1 MEYKNTMIVVKNIDR
16 TKQFY
21 TTVIGLNIISDTG
34 ENVVFSGG
42 LAAQTEKSWLLFT
55 HSDANI
61 IKYGTHNMELYF
73 EEKDYFKFLCEVKKS
88 DVEIISEMEMPYGQR
103 VLRIYDPD
111 KHIVEI
117 GEDMGIMV
125 RRLYNEGLS
134 KKNISEKTGL
144 TLEMIHNYFEY

>member
-1 MEYKNTMIVVKNIDR
+1 MKFKNTMLVVKDIDR

-21 TTVIGLNIISDTG
+21 TSLIGLEVISDIG

-55 HSDANI
+55 RTKENQI
-61 IKYGTHNMELYF
+61 EYGTHNMELYF
-73 EEKDYFKFLCEVKKS
+73 EEVNYFQFLRKVKKA

-117 GEDMGIMV
+117 GEDMRVMV
-125 RRLYNEGLS
+125 HRLYSEGFS
-134 KKNISEKTGL
+134 KIEISEKTGFSL
-144 TLEMIHNYFEY
+144 KDVQRFF